1 MWRCAE
7 AWRNHTRTRPA
18 TKTDGTGKPEQ
29 ADRTHSIILM
39 SQKHVT
45 GRGQSK
51 TDAMERRGGQINR
64 HMTDDEVRRR
74 LEKPCKDHTSQTRQT
89 EQANQTGQN
98 RQTRLVEC
106 TSNACSCPMRV
117 RVERVCTSTA
127 SACGMRFRSCRKRVH
142 VDCVFMSSAC
152 ARIACVRLCACFAHA
167 CALPTACCLL
177 LASPL
182 FTFARTR
189 STQPQA
195 ADLPRACYLPAAC

>member
-1 MWRCAE
+1 MTRCAE
-7 AWRNHTRTRPA
+7 DWRNHARTTPARP
-18 TKTDGTGKPEQ
+18 
-29 ADRTHSIILM
+29 DR
-39 SQKHVT
+39 
-45 GRGQSK
+45 R
-51 TDAMERRGGQINR
+51 NR
-64 HMTDDEVRRR
+64 
-74 LEKPCKDHTSQTRQT
+74 QTRQ
-89 EQANQTGQN
+89 ARPGQT